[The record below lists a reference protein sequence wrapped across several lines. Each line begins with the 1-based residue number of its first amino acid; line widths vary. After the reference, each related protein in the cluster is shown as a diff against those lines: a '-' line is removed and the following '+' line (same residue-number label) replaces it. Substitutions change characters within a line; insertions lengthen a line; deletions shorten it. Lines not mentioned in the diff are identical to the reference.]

1 MNLKKGGL
9 IMDNKILV
17 AFDDSDN
24 AMRAVEYIANFF
36 TTDNKITLFNIAQD
50 TAALCDMNSPALT
63 PYFKSQQ
70 SSFCTLEDKKKSLV
84 DIALQK
90 ARKKLIAAGFEE
102 KNITLKAET
111 KKKGVARD
119 IVKEAQSG
127 YNIIVLGRRGQSG
140 IKEFI
145 LGSVSHKVFQ
155 LVKDI
160 SVLVVN

>member
-1 MNLKKGGL
+1 
-9 IMDNKILV
+9 MDNIILV
-17 AFDDSDN
+17 AFDDSEN
-24 AMRAVEYIANFF
+24 AMRAVEYIAEYF
-36 TTDNKITLFNIAQD
+36 TTDRKITLFNIAQD

-70 SSFCTLEDKKKSLV
+70 SSFCALEDKKKSLV
-84 DIALQK
+84 DGALQK
-90 ARKKLIAAGFEE
+90 AREKLLAAGFED
-102 KNITLKAET
+102 KNVTIKTES

-127 YNIIVLGRRGQSG
+127 YSTIVLGRRGQSG
-140 IKEFI
+140 IKDFL
-145 LGSVSHKVFQ
+145 LGSVSQKVFH

>member
-1 MNLKKGGL
+1 
-9 IMDNKILV
+9 MDKKILV

-24 AMRAVEYIANFF
+24 AMRAVEYVAKNFAQ
-36 TTDNKITLFNIAQD
+36 DNKITLLNIVQD
-50 TAALCDMNSPALT
+50 TATLCDMNSPELT

-70 SSFCTLEDKKKSLV
+70 KAFCTLEDKKKDLV
-84 DIALQK
+84 DSALQK
-90 ARKKLIAAGFEE
+90 ARQILIDAGFTK
-102 KNITLKAET
+102 KNVTIKAKT

-127 YNIIVLGRRGQSG
+127 YHTIIMGRRGQSG

-145 LGSVSHKVFQ
+145 LGSISQKVFQ
-155 LVKDI
+155 VIKDI

>member
-1 MNLKKGGL
+1 
-9 IMDNKILV
+9 MDNKILV

-24 AMRAVEYIANFF
+24 AMRAVEYIAKYF
-36 TTDNKITLFNIAQD
+36 TRDNKITLFNIAQD

-84 DIALQK
+84 DGALQQ
-90 ARKKLIAAGFEE
+90 ARKKLLAAGFEE
-102 KNITLKAET
+102 KSITIKTEN

-119 IVKEAQSG
+119 IVAEAQSD
-127 YNIIVLGRRGQSG
+127 YSTIVLGRRGQSG
-140 IKEFI
+140 IKDFI

-155 LVKDI
+155 LAKDI

>member
-1 MNLKKGGL
+1 
-9 IMDNKILV
+9 MDNKILV

-24 AMRAVEYIANFF
+24 AMRAVEYIAKYLAR
-36 TTDNKITLFNIAQD
+36 DIKITLFNIAQD

-84 DIALQK
+84 DIALQE
-90 ARKKLIAAGFEE
+90 ARKKLMTAGFEE
-102 KNITLKAET
+102 KNITIKTES

-119 IVKEAQSG
+119 IVKEAQSD
-127 YNIIVLGRRGQSG
+127 YSTIVLGRRGQSG
-140 IKEFI
+140 IKDFI

-155 LVKDI
+155 LAKDI

>member
-1 MNLKKGGL
+1 
-9 IMDNKILV
+9 MDKKILV

-24 AMRAVEYIANFF
+24 AMRAVEYVAKNFA
-36 TTDNKITLFNIAQD
+36 TDNKITLLNIVQD
-50 TAALCDMNSPALT
+50 TAALCDMNSPELT

-70 SSFCTLEDKKKSLV
+70 KSFCTLEEKKKYLV
-84 DIALQK
+84 ERALQK
-90 ARKKLIAAGFEE
+90 ARQILIDAGFKKKNVTIKE
-102 KNITLKAET
+102 KR

-119 IVKEAQSG
+119 IVKETQSG
-127 YNIIVLGRRGQSG
+127 YNTIVLGRRGQSG

-145 LGSVSHKVFQ
+145 LGSISQKVFH

>member
-1 MNLKKGGL
+1 
-9 IMDNKILV
+9 MDNRILV
-17 AFDDSDN
+17 AFDDSEN
-24 AMRAVEYIANFF
+24 AMRAVEYIAKHFA
-36 TTDNKITLFNIAQD
+36 TDSKITLFNIAQD

-70 SSFCTLEDKKKSLV
+70 SAFCTLEEKKKSLV
-84 DIALQK
+84 DSALQK
-90 ARKKLIAAGFEE
+90 ARTKLIAAGFEE
-102 KNITLKAET
+102 KNITIKSKT

-119 IVKEAQSG
+119 IVQEARSG

-140 IKEFI
+140 IKDFI

-155 LVKDI
+155 LAKDI

>member
-1 MNLKKGGL
+1 MN
-9 IMDNKILV
+9 NKILV
-17 AFDDSDN
+17 AFDDSEN
-24 AMRAVEYIANFF
+24 AMRAVEYIAQLC

-84 DIALQK
+84 DSAMQK
-90 ARKKLIAAGFEE
+90 ARGKLIAAGFEE
-102 KNITLKAET
+102 KNVTIKTET

-127 YNIIVLGRRGQSG
+127 YNTIVLGRRGQSG
-140 IKEFI
+140 IKDFI

>member
-1 MNLKKGGL
+1 
-9 IMDNKILV
+9 MDNIILV
-17 AFDDSDN
+17 AFDDSEN
-24 AMRAVEYIANFF
+24 AMRAVEYIAEYF
-36 TTDNKITLFNIAQD
+36 TTDRKITLFNIAQD

-70 SSFCTLEDKKKSLV
+70 SSFCALEDKKKSLV
-84 DIALQK
+84 DGALQK
-90 ARKKLIAAGFEE
+90 DREKLLAAGFED
-102 KNITLKAET
+102 KNVTIKTES

-127 YNIIVLGRRGQSG
+127 YSTIVLGRRGQSG
-140 IKEFI
+140 IKDFL
-145 LGSVSHKVFQ
+145 LGSVSQKVFH